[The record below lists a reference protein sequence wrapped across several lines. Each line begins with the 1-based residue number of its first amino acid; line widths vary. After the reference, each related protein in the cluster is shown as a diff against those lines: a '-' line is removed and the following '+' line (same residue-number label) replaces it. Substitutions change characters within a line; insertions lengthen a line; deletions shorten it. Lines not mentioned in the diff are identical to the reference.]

1 MPISR
6 GLSGQL
12 EDGEI
17 PDHVGFSD
25 GLQKFR
31 GKVLSVTDQA
41 VKLLQENKICS
52 LSFQFRLTS
61 AFFVYFALSEHV
73 FCMQGGIVLKVIDL
87 RLRNTPRA
95 SSLTHNPAN
104 SHDFTLNND

>member
-17 PDHVGFSD
+17 PDNVGFSD

-31 GKVLSVTDQA
+31 
-41 VKLLQENKICS
+41 
-52 LSFQFRLTS
+52 
-61 AFFVYFALSEHV
+61 
-73 FCMQGGIVLKVIDL
+73 CMQGGIVLKVIDL
-87 RLRNTPRA
+87 RLRNTPSA